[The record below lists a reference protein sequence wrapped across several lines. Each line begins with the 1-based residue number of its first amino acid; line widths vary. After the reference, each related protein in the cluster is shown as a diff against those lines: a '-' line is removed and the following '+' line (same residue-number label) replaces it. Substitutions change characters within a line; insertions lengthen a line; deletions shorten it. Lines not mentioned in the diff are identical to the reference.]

1 MGVKVI
7 SPTCNLE
14 TVKDGRGG
22 IFTWVPEEPILEFN
36 LLYFTPGA
44 TRGFHYHPEFIEYLL
59 CVEGDGVLVVEEV
72 DNLNDVESDAKT
84 LIHLSKGVCTR
95 TDIGTSHT
103 VYAITSM
110 SIIAMLTKPWDECNP
125 PIIRINE
132 N

>member
-1 MGVKVI
+1 MGVKLI

-14 TVKDGRGG
+14 TIKDGRGG
-22 IFTWVPEEPILEFN
+22 IFTWVPDEPILEFN

-44 TRGFHYHPEFIEYLL
+44 SRGFHYHPEFIEYLL
-59 CVEGDGVLVVEEV
+59 CVDGSGVLVTEEE
-72 DNLNDVESDAKT
+72 DSLDDVESDAKT
-84 LIHLSKGVCTR
+84 PIHLSKGVCTR

-103 VYAITSM
+103 VYAITFM

-125 PIIRINE
+125 PIIRIND